1 MNQNLRTINGIID
14 VRKNSTSPTFYMEKI
29 MATSKKIKEEKALMS
44 EIEAIYKRRAVRN
57 YKPHK
62 LDPSLIHSLLDAA
75 VQAPTAMHEEPWSF
89 VIIQD
94 QDTLNRLSDTVKA
107 LIHTEAHHFSK
118 IQMKN
123 LQELVN
129 NPEFHA
135 FYNASTLIIIYSKYQ
150 GPFVAADCWLAAEN
164 LMLTACAQG
173 LGTCVIGLA
182 VSALN
187 TPEWKTKLNIPS
199 EVTAIAPIIVGIPA
213 GETPVV
219 VRKSPE
225 ILAWK

>member
-1 MNQNLRTINGIID
+1 
-14 VRKNSTSPTFYMEKI
+14 
-29 MATSKKIKEEKALMS
+29 MATSKKVKEETALMS
-44 EIEAIYKRRAVRN
+44 EIDAIYKRRAVRN
-57 YKPHK
+57 YKPQK
-62 LDPSLIHSLLDAA
+62 LDQALIHSLLDAA

-94 QDTLNRLSDTVKA
+94 QDILNRLSDSVKA
-107 LIHTEAHHFSK
+107 LIYTEAHNYSK
-118 IQMKN
+118 MQMKY

-129 NPEFHA
+129 NPDFHA
-135 FYNASTLIIIYSKYQ
+135 FYNASTLIVIYSKLH

-182 VSALN
+182 VSTLN
-187 TPEWKTKLNIPS
+187 TPEWKMKLNLPS
-199 EVTAIAPIIVGIPA
+199 DITAIAPIIVGIPA
-213 GETPVV
+213 GEPSEVS
-219 VRKSPE
+219 RKSPE